1 MADLTSSRGA
11 KGNLTSILAQ
21 LEELVNENHVL
32 DTKEESI
39 RKKRLE
45 NDEKIRRLVDENHVL
60 DTKEESIREKR
71 LENKENIRRL
81 LSRLS
86 NLSRG
91 PGNTAVA
98 VDNENAVVENVNE
111 ARGRNNEEDQANIES
126 PGPSDLNRNNAENQ
140 PQIEESPVQIVDELR
155 QELRR
160 MKNVLL
166 EEIKTSGNNLRDHH
180 EVLDTLE
187 REHGQGSVP
196 WRNMYKQ
203 VKEYTQIHKKF
214 KESRLKSIKDI
225 EERLGESVDQ
235 GASFHMESQ
244 EASSSTVNNAKEVT
258 ARRRPLNESVV
269 DCGKIVKKIP
279 TRELAA
285 MTPTKLKVEE
295 DPPEANFTC
304 NFAYCERTFTCAS
317 SLVSHL
323 ENHYAQD
330 QVKIGCPFPGCNFSN
345 TKENLTTHMR
355 ARHTGEKLFSCQ
367 FCPTKF
373 HTMVAKVNH
382 EKKHSQND
390 VWAQCA
396 KQHCRKFYQVA
407 RGNCKSCGKK

>member
-1 MADLTSSRGA
+1 MADLNSSRGA
-11 KGNLTSILAQ
+11 KGDLPSILAQ
-21 LEELVNENHVL
+21 LEKLVNENHVL
-32 DTKEESI
+32 ETKENFI
-39 RKKRLE
+39 RDERLE
-45 NDEKIRRLVDENHVL
+45 NSEK
-60 DTKEESIREKR
+60 
-71 LENKENIRRL
+71 IRRL
-81 LSRLS
+81 LSRAS
-86 NLSRG
+86 KISRG
-91 PGNTAVA
+91 TGITAVA
-98 VDNENAVVENVNE
+98 VDNESVVENVNQV
-111 ARGRNNEEDQANIES
+111 RGRNNVEDQAIIEES
-126 PGPSDLNRNNAENQ
+126 PGSSDLNRNNAEYQ
-140 PQIEESPVQIVDELR
+140 AHVEESPMLIVDELS

-166 EEIKTSGNNLRDHH
+166 EEIKTSGNNLKDHH

-187 REHGQGSVP
+187 REHGRASVP
-196 WRNMYKQ
+196 WRNMYNQ
-203 VKEYTQIHKKF
+203 VRAYTQVHKKF

-235 GASFHMESQ
+235 
-244 EASSSTVNNAKEVT
+244 EASSSTVNNAKKVT
-258 ARRRPLNESVV
+258 ARRRLLNESVV

-285 MTPTKLKVEE
+285 MTPTKLKVE
-295 DPPEANFTC
+295 DSPEANFVC

-323 ENHYAQD
+323 ENHYAQG
-330 QVKIGCPFPGCNFSN
+330 QVKIGCPFPGCGFSN
-345 TKENLTTHMR
+345 TKENLTNHMR

-382 EKKHSQND
+382 EKKHSQKD
-390 VWAQCA
+390 VWAQCP

-407 RGNCKSCGKK
+407 KGNCKSCGKK